1 MRAYVPV
8 WGHSATV
15 QCQGCV
21 CALSLLCSGAD
32 MSFNNIE
39 VIEGLSSLH
48 KLRDL
53 SLAHNRICRLKG
65 MEGLHS
71 LQVLSLG
78 HNCLKDL
85 EQVSYSTTPFLTA
98 GHNSSTPTPSS

>member
-1 MRAYVPV
+1 MY
-8 WGHSATV
+8 
-15 QCQGCV
+15 
-21 CALSLLCSGAD
+21 ALSLLCSGAD
-32 MSFNNIE
+32 LSFNNIE

-53 SLAHNRICRLKG
+53 SLAHNRICRLEG

-85 EQVSYSTTPFLTA
+85 EQVSYSATPLLPT
-98 GHNSSTPTPSS
+98 GHNTATPSPSS